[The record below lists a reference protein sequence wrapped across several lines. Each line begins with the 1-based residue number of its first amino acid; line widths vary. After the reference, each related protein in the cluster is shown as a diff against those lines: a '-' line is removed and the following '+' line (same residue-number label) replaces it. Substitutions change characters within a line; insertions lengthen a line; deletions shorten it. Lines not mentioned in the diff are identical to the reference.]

1 MTVAASR
8 LARWLALPVND
19 LRGAFEASLLPGR
32 GPAWLLAGL
41 ALVLSW
47 WIYVPVHELAHAL
60 GCLAA
65 GGEVSRLEIAPRYG
79 GALLARLFPW
89 VVAGAGYAGRLVGF
103 DTHGDDLVYLVT
115 VAAPFLVTVLIGVPL
130 LESIPRDRDRPLLG
144 AVKLGLAL
152 PAALAPFSSLPGDYY
167 EMGSIVISRVV
178 TLWRP
183 SLPLARWRS
192 DDLLELV
199 RARFFAGG
207 AGTAEDAVGIA
218 ASFGLGVALSFLT
231 YWSGACFARAAL
243 RPASA

>member
-41 ALVLSW
+41 ALVVSW

-115 VAAPFLVTVLIGVPL
+115 VAAPFLVTVLIAVPL
-130 LESIPRDRDRPLLG
+130 LESIPGDRDRPLLG

-152 PAALAPFSSLPGDYY
+152 PAALAPFSSLSGDYY
-167 EMGSIVISRVV
+167 EMGSIVISRIAPTMFSV
-178 TLWRP
+178 
-183 SLPLARWRS
+183 AI
-192 DDLLELV
+192 V
-199 RARFFAGG
+199 RAAY
-207 AGTAEDAVGIA
+207 A
-218 ASFGLGVALSFLT
+218 ASSTPIESRAATSR
-231 YWSGACFARAAL
+231 SIAARAAF
-243 RPASA
+243 ASS